1 VTIRLYLDDD
11 SSAKAL
17 VKALRER
24 GVDVVT
30 TMEVGLDGRDD
41 EEHLAYAPV
50 QSRVLCSFNIQDF
63 YRIHSQWLSEGKS
76 HAGII
81 LAQQQKHREVGERL
95 RRILNL
101 AASKSAE
108 DMKNSVEFLSR
119 WG

>member
-1 VTIRLYLDDD
+1 MTIRLYLDDD

-30 TMEVGLDGRDD
+30 TVEVGLDGRDD
-41 EEHLAYAPV
+41 EEHLAYAV
-50 QSRVLCSFNIQDF
+50 QQGRVLCTFNTRDF

-81 LAQQQKHREVGERL
+81 LAEQQKHRDVGEWL

-101 AASKSAE
+101 AASKSDQ
-108 DMKNSVEFLSR
+108 DMKNSVEFLSK